1 MKYTYFCGY
10 PKLTNYFMK
19 RYLTLLCLALVSL
32 VSNAVQVTFN
42 VDMSSQVVSPNGVH
56 VAGSFQNW
64 DPAATEL
71 TNNGN
76 GVYSITVD
84 IPVGV
89 FSYKFIN
96 GNDWPGEESVPSACG
111 TSNGFGGYN
120 RSYEII
126 GSTDVVLETV
136 CFSSCSACPPPVN
149 FIAVTFKVDMS
160 QQTVSANGVH
170 IAGSFQNWNPAT
182 SELTDTDNDGIYTG
196 TFQIQEGIG
205 INYKF
210 INGNDWPFQE
220 VVPMSCGE
228 GDGFGGYNRHYAL
241 GSEDVE
247 MNPVCFATCYPCT
260 IIQEPTLVTVAFQV
274 NMSNQ
279 TVSPD
284 GVHIAGDFNGWNTS
298 SSPMTAMGNGVY
310 ETSFEIP
317 INTETR
323 FRFINGTT
331 WEEAETIPALC
342 GVLDEFGSYNRNLQ
356 VFAIDTIFGPV
367 CFNECADCLPVEPV
381 LVTLRVDMTN
391 ETVSPDGVYVAGEFN
406 NWDPTATAMSLY
418 APGQYEAVVVM
429 NTGQTS
435 QYKFLNGPDFSGEE
449 TVPADCGVSNGFG
462 GFNRSVTAVSG
473 SNTVPVVC
481 FSSCGEC
488 VVIPSVNVTF
498 RVNMSDVTVSA
509 NGVHVAGS
517 FNNFSP
523 SATEMTLVAPNI
535 YSATVNVPENAQI
548 TYKFLNGNDW
558 PFVETVPFECGVD
571 DGFGGFNRTLTVDN
585 SDVQTNIVCFGSCAD
600 CIINTT
606 ELGATSWSLFPIPA
620 TNEVFV
626 ANVNGN
632 FTYVKV
638 IDLMGREIMRVTT
651 NGVSNIKLD
660 VTTLAN
666 GQYVVQLPN
675 GDSKLMM
682 INR

>member
-1 MKYTYFCGY
+1 
-10 PKLTNYFMK
+10 
-19 RYLTLLCLALVSL
+19 
-32 VSNAVQVTFN
+32 
-42 VDMSSQVVSPNGVH
+42 
-56 VAGSFQNW
+56 
-64 DPAATEL
+64 
-71 TNNGN
+71 
-76 GVYSITVD
+76 
-84 IPVGV
+84 
-89 FSYKFIN
+89 
-96 GNDWPGEESVPSACG
+96 
-111 TSNGFGGYN
+111 
-120 RSYEII
+120 
-126 GSTDVVLETV
+126 
-136 CFSSCSACPPPVN
+136 
-149 FIAVTFKVDMS
+149 
-160 QQTVSANGVH
+160 
-170 IAGSFQNWNPAT
+170 
-182 SELTDTDNDGIYTG
+182 
-196 TFQIQEGIG
+196 
-205 INYKF
+205 
-210 INGNDWPFQE
+210 
-220 VVPMSCGE
+220 
-228 GDGFGGYNRHYAL
+228 
-241 GSEDVE
+241 
-247 MNPVCFATCYPCT
+247 
-260 IIQEPTLVTVAFQV
+260 
-274 NMSNQ
+274 
-279 TVSPD
+279 
-284 GVHIAGDFNGWNTS
+284 
-298 SSPMTAMGNGVY
+298 MTAMGNGVY

-331 WEEAETIPALC
+331 WEEAEIIPALC

-391 ETVSPDGVYVAGEFN
+391 ETVSPDGIYVAGEFN

-651 NGVSNIKLD
+651 NGASNIKLD